1 MVKRK
6 PQIIRRLS
14 AAVMSLSLLLGIT
27 SCDVLIEE
35 IVEAYY
41 SNETGDIEAVR
52 ETEVTFESFEP
63 TGSFTSDT
71 PETTELTVNFVK
83 SSYVYSVWYDV
94 TSDNPADYS
103 SITSDKAY
111 ALKGVFYFSSPL
123 TGTFE
128 AKILKDDEVVLT
140 RNVNMYDNVTA
151 EADFSAGLE
160 GLGTFEPGDYTV
172 ELYFNGEFVAK
183 TGGMRVK

>member
-1 MVKRK
+1 MVELK
-6 PQIIRRLS
+6 PQFIRRVL
-14 AAVMSLSLLLGIT
+14 AAVLSLFLLLGIT
-27 SCDVLIEE
+27 SCDILVEE
-35 IVEAYY
+35 ILEAYNSY
-41 SNETGDIEAVR
+41 ETDDINSVNA
-52 ETEVTFESFEP
+52 TEETFESLEP
-63 TGSFTSDT
+63 TGSYTSDT
-71 PETTELTVNFVK
+71 AETTELTVNFVK

-103 SITSDKAY
+103 SIASEKAF

-128 AKILKDDEVVLT
+128 ARILKDDEVVLT

-172 ELYFNGEFVAK
+172 ELYYNGEFIAN
-183 TGGMRVK
+183 TGVMRVK

>member
-1 MVKRK
+1 MVKFK

-151 EADFSAGLE
+151 EADVSAGLE

-172 ELYFNGEFVAK
+172 ELYFNGELVAK
-183 TGGMRVK
+183 TGVMRVK